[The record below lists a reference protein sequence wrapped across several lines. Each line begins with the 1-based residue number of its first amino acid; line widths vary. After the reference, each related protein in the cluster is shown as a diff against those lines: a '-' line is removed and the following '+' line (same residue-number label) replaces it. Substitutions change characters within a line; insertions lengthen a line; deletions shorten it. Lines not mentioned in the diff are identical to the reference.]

1 MKKGWK
7 IFWGLVLILMA
18 VLLVLDACGI
28 LLSFK
33 SIFGELS
40 LFAIIGGVLLVAYLL
55 LSLIKGHFVR
65 ILFLLMVLFMIFE
78 KNIAHFLKLPNENEN
93 IINNWLLLFSVTL
106 VAIGIRM
113 IFPERHRGNGVHFSS
128 HGSKAG
134 GNLGQSTVYVDCET
148 FKPDVIEN
156 NLGSC
161 LVYFENPD
169 AYKGDGTLVV
179 ENNLGSL
186 TLHVPEGWDV
196 RMEIENNLGSAYAPK
211 EGGEKVLYVR
221 GENNL
226 GSISV
231 KRVKH

>member
-78 KNIAHFLKLPNENEN
+78 KNIAHFLKLPNEN
-93 IINNWLLLFSVTL
+93 IINNWLLFFSVTL

-113 IFPERHRGNGVHFSS
+113 IFPGRHRGNGVHFSS
-128 HGSKAG
+128 HGSKAE
-134 GNLGQSTVYVDCET
+134 GNFGRSTVYVDCAA
-148 FKPDVIEN
+148 FQPDVIEN
-156 NLGSC
+156 NFGSC
-161 LVYFENPD
+161 LIYFENPD
-169 AYKGDGTLVV
+169 AYEGGGTLTL
-179 ENNLGSL
+179 ENNFGSL
-186 TLHVPEGWDV
+186 TLHVPEGWNV

-211 EGGEKVLYVR
+211 DSGEKVLYVR

-226 GSISV
+226 GSVSV